1 MDADVDIKFVATV
14 SAPEFKGNF
23 RNPER
28 GIIRH

>member
-1 MDADVDIKFVATV
+1 MDAECNIKFVATA